1 MAEIRPILEREWY
14 AERRKE
20 ANESFYQALRTRY
33 DVEIHLPADQVDK
46 TLAVR

>member
-20 ANESFYQALRTRY
+20 ANEHFYQAIRARY
-33 DVEIHLPADQVDK
+33 DVEIRLPADSAGK
-46 TLAVR
+46 TLARR